1 MVIVIVELV
10 NVREVLLLCLF
21 YKNNN
26 FSSWNLYVLLFY
38 KAIILV
44 FEILKHEWN
53 AWKYFFEKEDSNK
66 WIIAHFLKIFW

>member
-1 MVIVIVELV
+1 M
-10 NVREVLLLCLF
+10 LLCLF

-44 FEILKHEWN
+44 FEILKCEWN
-53 AWKYFFEKEDSNK
+53 AWKYV
-66 WIIAHFLKIFW
+66 LKNRIVINGK